1 MYTTIKLKKIEK
13 ELDHLSKA
21 DQVKL
26 LNRLINRLRKKNLTI
41 KKELDWTKL
50 YGVGR
55 GLWKDEDAQKYVN
68 RLREE
73 RI

>member
-1 MYTTIKLKKIEK
+1 IEK

>member
-1 MYTTIKLKKIEK
+1 MKKIEK

-26 LNRLINRLRKKNLTI
+26 LNWLINRLRKKNLTI

>member
-1 MYTTIKLKKIEK
+1 MEK

>member
-1 MYTTIKLKKIEK
+1 M
-13 ELDHLSKA
+13 
-21 DQVKL
+21 
-26 LNRLINRLRKKNLTI
+26 RKKNLTI

>member
-1 MYTTIKLKKIEK
+1 MYITIKLKKIEK